1 MGGGCSGTM
10 RGNIVE
16 RFFHRDYGEQG
27 DDCMLTRHTVWT
39 PALTGGSDGRLVEDA
54 GRAGEDFHQEVEV
67 RDTPL
72 DECHP
77 GVVEEVLDVHPAWRG
92 REVVDDDDVVVLC

>member
-1 MGGGCSGTM
+1 MGRDYLRAMNGTV
-10 RGNIVE
+10 VE
-16 RFFHRDYGEQG
+16 RFFRRDYAEQE
-27 DDCMLTRHTVWT
+27 DDCKLTWHAVWT
-39 PALTGGSDGRLVEDA
+39 PSLTGGSGGRRVEDA

-92 REVVDDDDVVVLC
+92 REVVDDDDVVVLR